1 MKYGDWQLR
10 DESSYW
16 NSPDI
21 RLFPSSNSVDEGA
34 LTIED
39 NLRNIVRRITSKNY
53 VLKPN
58 YFNLSLDAERKFIMI
73 SPGEGNIQG
82 YDIRTVSTITV
93 PVPNTVETTSWT
105 LGISLSY
112 DAANNVTGDVIV
124 SSVNTGNSEMFSGAY
139 AYFFDECQV
148 LNNADNILILGRIF
162 CKDGKILE
170 DGSKIVDGPYE
181 GRIINKGLENDPF
194 KENGLEGYKVEVKVN
209 GMRMTPYDALPLNTT
224 DVSEYDSTLH
234 PVDIN
239 RANSTKPPTFTTNLQ
254 DYLNYVGDWYVNK
267 YGDYMS
273 GALRMNQFSI
283 DRKILEDPENAAN
296 YVKDSVS
303 DLTTEDN
310 SKYKDTDS
318 IFISPRTLGNLTS
331 NNYSDFQY
339 NWGGTIMTVVPQSY
353 SNGLDNEGK
362 NTGNYAA
369 LISQGNGDTGLK
381 LNHIDGGRTSIV
393 HCEEE
398 NKNTQNLLI
407 ENISKDDEI
416 ASIKIV
422 EGQTFFDS
430 YNSKGFQ
437 FYSASSDTTNVNN
450 YERGDIKGPV
460 SVDFRID
467 DYTFSVAEHNPNN
480 HRLNTRN
487 ENNLMNGSIEDTKHI
502 ELGVSANYNNLE
514 TNVNSN
520 NYRDPYL
527 QLDNLRLKSNN
538 VSNILSENPIY
549 YKVNTIEVVNTGGDR
564 IEKYEQNV
572 KEDIPYGITNKSNSN
587 ISSTPY
593 IRVKPSIYT
602 NSAVSEDYIQVGT
615 SKVDDI
621 LSNNASVN
629 TKNKVVI
636 ARVDYDDS
644 YDSVNSTTFIEQDIC
659 YSIVNEDDEE
669 AKNSSIVFN
678 KLSSFTFSSNDDET
692 NLDNKYSNVIGG
704 IYSHGNIGASSAIL
718 PQYTGSKITDDI
730 LPYTPDKEWVRLTRF
745 GYDEVS
751 NEDATKANKYNY
763 TYRDSYNIEFNT
775 NVKNKPANQII
786 WNYKGSKE
794 EPITN
799 NVPVILSYI
808 HDEATNYPNK
818 EYFDQNMYL
827 HKNPTYGI
835 RDFLQL
841 SNAGLFIEGDVN
853 NPAIISDAD
862 NKSSFERLGVTI
874 LGGRIYN
881 AVYNDLAETYVKD
894 NVDEVAEPGM
904 VVSLNPETGK
914 YKICD
919 SYQDNL
925 VVGVIS
931 DNYGILLGG
940 KTIDNNSSYVKMDC
954 QDEFFNIGISGK
966 ILVNVLGEVN
976 PGDLLVSS
984 SVKGIA
990 TVCGNPKMGSIIGK
1004 ALSNSKKVEGKSYKQ
1019 CLMQIMLS

>member
-73 SPGEGNIQG
+73 SPGAGNIQG

-181 GRIINKGLENDPF
+181 GRVINKGLENDPF

-234 PVDIN
+234 PVDVN

-303 DLTTEDN
+303 DLTAEDN
-310 SKYKDTDS
+310 SKYKNTDS

-381 LNHIDGGRTSIV
+381 LQHIDGGRTSIV

-407 ENISKDDEI
+407 ENVSKDDEI

-437 FYSASSDTTNVNN
+437 FYSASNDTTNVNN

-487 ENNLMNGSIEDTKHI
+487 DNNLMNGSIDDTKHI

-527 QLDNLRLKSNN
+527 QLDNLRLKSND
-538 VSNILSENPIY
+538 VSNILSENTV

-587 ISSTPY
+587 IISTPY

-644 YDSVNSTTFIEQDIC
+644 YDSVNSTTFIEQDVC
-659 YSIVNEDDEE
+659 YSIVNEDDKE
-669 AKNSSIVFN
+669 AKNSSIIFN

-730 LPYTPDKEWVRLTRF
+730 LPYTSDKEWVRLTRF
-745 GYDEVS
+745 GYDEVA

-808 HDEATNYPNK
+808 HDAVTNYPNK

-894 NVDEVAEPGM
+894 NVDEIAEPGM

-914 YKICD
+914 YKICE

-954 QDEFFNIGISGK
+954 QDEFFNVGISGK

-990 TVCGNPKMGSIIGK
+990 TVCGNPKIGSIIGK
-1004 ALSNSKKVEGKSYKQ
+1004 ALSKSKKVEGKSYKQ

>member
-58 YFNLSLDAERKFIMI
+58 YFNLSLDAERKFVMI

-362 NTGNYAA
+362 DTGNYAA

-437 FYSASSDTTNVNN
+437 FYSASNDTTNVNN

-514 TNVNSN
+514 TSVNSN
-520 NYRDPYL
+520 NYKDPYL

-538 VSNILSENPIY
+538 VLNILSDDPIH
-549 YKVNTIEVVNTGGDR
+549 YKVNTIEVVNTGGSR
-564 IEKYEQNV
+564 IEKYKQDV
-572 KEDIPYGITNKSNSN
+572 KSDIPYGIVNKPNSN
-587 ISSTPY
+587 TNSTPY

-602 NSAVSEDYIQVGT
+602 NSTVSEDYIQVGT

-644 YDSVNSTTFIEQDIC
+644 YDSVNSTTFIEQDVC
-659 YSIVNEDDEE
+659 YSIADENSKE
-669 AKNSSIVFN
+669 AKNSSIIFN
-678 KLSSFTFSSNDDET
+678 KLSSFTFAANDDET

-751 NEDATKANKYNY
+751 NEDATKVNKYNY

-786 WNYKGSKE
+786 WNYNGSKE
-794 EPITN
+794 EPITS

-808 HDEATNYPNK
+808 HDEVTNYPNK

-894 NVDEVAEPGM
+894 NVDEIAEPGM
-904 VVSLNPETGK
+904 VVSLNSETGK

-954 QDEFFNIGISGK
+954 QDEFFNVGISGK

-1004 ALSNSKKVEGKSYKQ
+1004 ALSNSKKIEGKSYKQ

>member
-181 GRIINKGLENDPF
+181 GRVINKGLENDPF

-362 NTGNYAA
+362 DTGNYAA

-407 ENISKDDEI
+407 ENVSKDDEI

-527 QLDNLRLKSNN
+527 QLDNLRLKSND
-538 VSNILSENPIY
+538 VSNILSENTVY

-587 ISSTPY
+587 IISTPY

-621 LSNNASVN
+621 LSNNANVN

-644 YDSVNSTTFIEQDIC
+644 YDSVNSTTFIEQDVC
-659 YSIVNEDDEE
+659 YSIVNEDDKE
-669 AKNSSIVFN
+669 AKNSSIIFN
-678 KLSSFTFSSNDDET
+678 KLSSFTFASNDDET

-730 LPYTPDKEWVRLTRF
+730 LPYTSDKEWVRLTRF

-751 NEDATKANKYNY
+751 NEDATKVNKYNY

-786 WNYKGSKE
+786 WNYNGSKE

-808 HDEATNYPNK
+808 HDEITNYPNK

-894 NVDEVAEPGM
+894 NVDEIAEPGM

-954 QDEFFNIGISGK
+954 QDEFFNVGISGK

-1004 ALSNSKKVEGKSYKQ
+1004 ALSNSKKIEGKSYKQ